1 MTKEAQFE
9 LLFSKEYL
17 CKTSQY
23 LEYRNVDISYY
34 EVTEFFIFVHAKL
47 KVNQW
52 ESVKIIGTVFLVR
65 GSIDLLKLFW
75 GSILS
80 ELM

>member
-1 MTKEAQFE
+1 MKVQFE
-9 LLFSKEYL
+9 SLFSQEYL

-34 EVTEFFIFVHAKL
+34 EVTEFFIWVRAKL

-52 ESVKIIGTVFLVR
+52 ESI
-65 GSIDLLKLFW
+65 
-75 GSILS
+75 
-80 ELM
+80 